1 MSGRFGLGAALPISP
16 PSLSLSLSFCL
27 SATLILVLFVLVLW
41 GLPGRLDSWKA
52 GQDM

>member
-16 PSLSLSLSFCL
+16 SLSLSFCL